1 MPNYVILMKLTDTMV
16 GHIEALP
23 ERMDEISRAWQ
34 SLTDKPITA
43 VLATL
48 GDVDVVAVGEAEDD
62 ETAAYFALTISNAGW
77 ARATTMKAYTSDDV
91 SRILVSRPVPMMK
104 IH

>member
-1 MPNYVILMKLTDTMV
+1 MPNYVILMKLTDTMA
-16 GHIEALP
+16 GQIETLP
-23 ERMDEISRAWQ
+23 ELMDEIGRAWQ
-34 SLTDKPITA
+34 SLTDKPITS

-48 GDVDVVAVGEAEDD
+48 GEVDLVAVGEAEDD
-62 ETAAYFALTISNAGW
+62 ETAAYFALTVSNAGW

-91 SRILVSRPVPMMK
+91 SRIVASRPVPMMK